1 LASKQRGSEKGGNGN
16 GNVNENGNG
25 NRKLAEV
32 APPGLRLAEN
42 GMIVLAD
49 LRYDQSWDENL
60 FPGFAQIS

>member
-1 LASKQRGSEKGGNGN
+1 LASKQRGSEKGG
-16 GNVNENGNG
+16 NGNG

-49 LRYDQSWDENL
+49 FRYD
-60 FPGFAQIS
+60 

>member
-1 LASKQRGSEKGGNGN
+1 LASKQRGSEKGGNG
-16 GNVNENGNG
+16 NGNG

-49 LRYDQSWDENL
+49 FRYD
-60 FPGFAQIS
+60 